1 MAEKKTSEGRGDS
14 SVPADSDSA
23 IPEARTTPLHCF
35 LEWWTLA
42 LGNLT
47 ALCLTFADCNGSEG
61 NTSMGYDGTI
71 TALTAIS
78 KTKIGKLGEENNK
91 SPNSRFSDN
100 LKQTT
105 TSCAQDRPKP
115 HATLKQLVSVVSS
128 IVVAIG
134 LRPCFSS
141 SRHQQREKGENG
153 NHSNKKKRNNK
164 TPRNNVVCKEEEGG
178 HVR

>member
-1 MAEKKTSEGRGDS
+1 
-14 SVPADSDSA
+14 
-23 IPEARTTPLHCF
+23 
-35 LEWWTLA
+35 
-42 LGNLT
+42 
-47 ALCLTFADCNGSEG
+47 
-61 NTSMGYDGTI
+61 MGYDGKI
-71 TALTAIS
+71 TALTAIIS
-78 KTKIGKLGEENNK
+78 KTKIRKLGEENNK

-134 LRPCFSS
+134 LLPWFSS
-141 SRHQQREKGENG
+141 SRHHQRERGKMATTAT
-153 NHSNKKKRNNK
+153 KKNNK
-164 TPRNNVVCKEEEGG
+164 TPKNNVVFKEEEGG